1 MTEQPRTYRPLDDY
15 GRPNED
21 RIVVELFQ
29 HRPGQTDALI
39 EWAGGRRLVVNGMPC
54 VVLPNGDPVGL
65 GDYALRFPSGR
76 LRLEPADGLATRY
89 TPAEE
94 EPSGSTPPA

>member
-1 MTEQPRTYRPLDDY
+1 MGDQPRTYRPLDTD
-15 GRPNED
+15 GRPDHD
-21 RIVVELFQ
+21 RVQVELFQ
-29 HRPGQTDALI
+29 HRPGQTDALVG
-39 EWAGGRRLVVNGMPC
+39 WSGGRRLLVNAMPC

-89 TPAEE
+89 SPVEE
-94 EPSGSTPPA
+94 VTDGSSPP

>member
-1 MTEQPRTYRPLDDY
+1 VPDQPRTYRRLDAD
-15 GRPNED
+15 GQPATD
-21 RIVVELFQ
+21 RVQVQLYQ

-39 EWAGGRRLVVNGMPC
+39 EWTQGRRLVVNGMPC

>member
-1 MTEQPRTYRPLDDY
+1 MSGWPRTYRPLDDD
-15 GRPNED
+15 GRPDGD
-21 RIVVELFQ
+21 RVPVELFQ

-39 EWAGGRRLVVNGMPC
+39 EWSGGRRLVVNAMPC

-65 GDYALRFPSGR
+65 GDYALRYPSGR

-89 TPAEE
+89 QPTETSAP
-94 EPSGSTPPA
+94 